1 MPDSYEGMRIT
12 VMGLGAFGGGA
23 GVTRFLVER
32 GARVT
37 VTDLHSAEKLAKG
50 LKQIEDLP
58 VRLVLGEHCE
68 SDFKDVDLV
77 VANPAVPPDSLFL
90 KIAADHNVPV
100 QTEITLF
107 FQHLPAC
114 RVIGVTG
121 SNGKT
126 TTSHLIHRML
136 EASGDR
142 SWLGGNMGGSLLD
155 RLPGSGSG
163 DCICKDDFVVLELS
177 SFQLERTAPQGLGPD
192 VAVFTNLTPNH
203 LDRHKT
209 FDAYVEA
216 KAGVFARARAAV
228 LNAADQESM
237 DRFGRL
243 EIPTL
248 FFSSQAPVEEGLYLS
263 DGYIVEQN
271 QGHEER
277 LLAVEQVDLPGL
289 FNLENLMAAL
299 AGVRLIREAGSV
311 PKAAVNAGAVFEGV
325 PHRLEMVATLA
336 GVRYINDSIATT
348 PESCLAALDAVE
360 GTIHLIAGGY
370 DKGLPLDRL
379 AQAII
384 KSVSTVFLVGE
395 TGRALETAILKAA
408 EENGCQCPLLRLSGS
423 LKNAVN
429 EATQVARSGS
439 TVLLS
444 PGFASYDQFLNFEER
459 GEFFRR
465 FVTAL

>member
-1 MPDSYEGMRIT
+1 
-12 VMGLGAFGGGA
+12 
-23 GVTRFLVER
+23 
-32 GARVT
+32 
-37 VTDLHSAEKLAKG
+37 
-50 LKQIEDLP
+50 
-58 VRLVLGEHCE
+58 
-68 SDFKDVDLV
+68 
-77 VANPAVPPDSLFL
+77 
-90 KIAADHNVPV
+90 
-100 QTEITLF
+100 
-107 FQHLPAC
+107 
-114 RVIGVTG
+114 
-121 SNGKT
+121 
-126 TTSHLIHRML
+126 
-136 EASGDR
+136 
-142 SWLGGNMGGSLLD
+142 
-155 RLPGSGSG
+155 
-163 DCICKDDFVVLELS
+163 
-177 SFQLERTAPQGLGPD
+177 

-216 KAGVFARARAAV
+216 KAGIFARARAAV
-228 LNAADQESM
+228 LNAADPESM

-248 FFSSQAPVEEGLYLS
+248 FFSSHAPVEEGLYLS
-263 DGYIVEQN
+263 DGYIVERN

-277 LLAVEQVDLPGL
+277 LLAVERVDLPGL

-299 AGVRLIREAGSV
+299 AGVRLIREQEADYV
-311 PKAAVNAGAVFEGV
+311 PKAAVNAGAAFEGV

-395 TGRALETAILKAA
+395 TGRALEKAILKAA
-408 EENGCQCPLLRLSGS
+408 EDNGCQCPLLRPSGS
-423 LKNAVN
+423 LKSAVN
-429 EATQVARSGS
+429 EATHVARSGS

-459 GEFFRR
+459 GESFRR
-465 FVTAL
+465 FVNAL